1 MVAPH
6 SSSVIR
12 TGDGYLA
19 LQQEQRAESA
29 SALALPHLRSA
40 SSSPAHIKDEVG
52 IPSGLTASADKGN
65 HSPSAPGAE
74 RSTSMGLDA
83 LEQAQSDAECALLL
97 LCLQD
102 QRPDLG
108 AIQAPAV
115 LDATLRASW
124 RSVEWKEQGSIEDG
138 YLLALDRYRS
148 HLKCRKRRPEQDA
161 LPHVPFSLLNAEI
174 RSAQTLL
181 AHVRAGDRRAELELA
196 TAVQSWSW
204 RIDTFGNTSD
214 TTLLR
219 PYDLHAPTWRY
230 GRPYGVLL
238 LDLQA
243 TYPSSV
249 SNQAAV
255 SRVAAQLK
263 HASTLLLETELLAPV
278 RLSGSTCYPCIKSRS
293 DYDPKLPGLMQWLY
307 ESTLARLMQERSSN
321 SDSDNRQLGIALAL
335 NTDLSTAPLSS
346 TEPEPSTVKTQPLRS
361 NWHFTVEQSAI
372 DKKEQIDSPRDHR
385 DKAEQE
391 DALSEGVQPTE
402 VQTRVGV
409 GNGVSDDEV
418 QSIPPPPDLVFGD
431 FHVRHHHCRLSSQSS
446 ETGEDTHQPIV
457 HIRIFPE

>member
-204 RIDTFGNTSD
+204 RIDTFGNSSSAAKRSNRRTPAVDVGCCLTIIQPRTQPYSARTTSM
-214 TTLLR
+214 R
-219 PYDLHAPTWRY
+219 PLGAMVVPMESCFWTFR
-230 GRPYGVLL
+230 RPIPAVS
-238 LDLQA
+238 A
-243 TYPSSV
+243 IRPRSAEWPPSS
-249 SNQAAV
+249 
-255 SRVAAQLK
+255 
-263 HASTLLLETELLAPV
+263 STRRHYYWRRNFSPQ
-278 RLSGSTCYPCIKSRS
+278 
-293 DYDPKLPGLMQWLY
+293 YDFPDRPA
-307 ESTLARLMQERSSN
+307 TLASSP
-321 SDSDNRQLGIALAL
+321 GP
-335 NTDLSTAPLSS
+335 TT
-346 TEPEPSTVKTQPLRS
+346 TPSCPV
-361 NWHFTVEQSAI
+361 
-372 DKKEQIDSPRDHR
+372 
-385 DKAEQE
+385 
-391 DALSEGVQPTE
+391 
-402 VQTRVGV
+402 
-409 GNGVSDDEV
+409 
-418 QSIPPPPDLVFGD
+418 
-431 FHVRHHHCRLSSQSS
+431 
-446 ETGEDTHQPIV
+446 
-457 HIRIFPE
+457 